1 MPKVWAVTT
10 NRNSAL
16 LKKPLDGP
24 LKEAEGSR
32 GSALAPTDVE
42 LIELLFFAYRDFVG
56 EPDRLLERHGFG
68 RAHHRVLH
76 FVNRHQGLT
85 VAELLEIL
93 EITKQS
99 LARVLKDL
107 INGGFVQQKAGAED
121 RRQRLLF
128 LTPRG
133 KELADGLAGMQS
145 QRMTRALMAAG
156 AEHRPVIVRF
166 LAELIDKERGAA
178 PGATAPAAS

>member
-1 MPKVWAVTT
+1 MRGA
-10 NRNSAL
+10 NHSASA
-16 LKKPLDGP
+16 PVPPDGP
-24 LKEAEGSR
+24 
-32 GSALAPTDVE
+32 DFE

-56 EPDRLLERHGFG
+56 EPDRLLARHGFG

-76 FVNRHQGLT
+76 FINRHQGLT
-85 VAELLEIL
+85 VAELLDIL

-107 INGGFVQQKAGAED
+107 VRGGFVEQRAGAED

-133 KELADGLAGMQS
+133 QALAQGLAGMQGA
-145 QRMTRALMAAG
+145 RIARALGATGAA
-156 AEHRPVIVRF
+156 HRPVIARF
-166 LAELIDKERGAA
+166 LAELIDSERGAEV
-178 PGATAPAAS
+178 ATDPAAS

>member
-1 MPKVWAVTT
+1 MPSDIDPHGCDADAA
-10 NRNSAL
+10 SAD
-16 LKKPLDGP
+16 KQR
-24 LKEAEGSR
+24 AR
-32 GSALAPTDVE
+32 GTPHDVPDFE

-76 FVNRHQGLT
+76 FIGRNQGLT

-107 INGGFVQQKAGAED
+107 ISEALVEQRAGAED

-128 LTPRG
+128 LTKQG
-133 KELADGLAGMQS
+133 EALATALAGMQGE
-145 QRMTRALMAAG
+145 RVARALAATG
-156 AEHRPVIVRF
+156 EVNRPIVARF
-166 LAELIDKERGAA
+166 LAELIDARRTNA
-178 PGATAPAAS
+178 PGKATAPRTS

>member
-1 MPKVWAVTT
+1 MKENPDTA
-10 NRNSAL
+10 S
-16 LKKPLDGP
+16 KPEENGLPARSGGRGVAP
-24 LKEAEGSR
+24 EA
-32 GSALAPTDVE
+32 DFE

-76 FVNRHQGLT
+76 FINRHQGLN

-107 INGGFVQQKAGAED
+107 IRGGFVEQKAGAED

-128 LTPRG
+128 LTSRG
-133 KELADGLAGMQS
+133 KEFADALAGMQAE
-145 QRMTRALMAAG
+145 RIGRALAATG
-156 AEHRPVIVRF
+156 AEHRPIIARF
-166 LAELIDKERGAA
+166 LGELIDRQRQP
-178 PGATAPAAS
+178 PGR

>member
-1 MPKVWAVTT
+1 MMPKPT
-10 NRNSAL
+10 AL
-16 LKKPLDGP
+16 SIDRSDTAGLERTLPDF
-24 LKEAEGSR
+24 
-32 GSALAPTDVE
+32 E

-76 FVNRHQGLT
+76 FVNRHQGLN
-85 VAELLEIL
+85 VAELLDIL

-107 INGGFVQQKAGAED
+107 VRGGFVEQRAGAED

-133 KELADGLAGMQS
+133 RALADALAGMQDA
-145 QRMTRALMAAG
+145 RVARALAAAG
-156 AEHRPVIVRF
+156 RANRPIIARF
-166 LAELIDKERGAA
+166 LAELIDPERGTDQVK
-178 PGATAPAAS
+178 ATDPSEP

>member
-1 MPKVWAVTT
+1 MNGKSFALKMPTT
-10 NRNSAL
+10 TTCTLPS
-16 LKKPLDGP
+16 
-24 LKEAEGSR
+24 ES
-32 GSALAPTDVE
+32 GSATNLPAPGGPMTDFE

-76 FVNRHQGLT
+76 FVNRHQGLN

-107 INGGFVQQKAGAED
+107 IHAGFIEQKAGAED

-133 KELADGLAGMQS
+133 KELADALAGMQAERIS
-145 QRMTRALMAAG
+145 RAL
-156 AEHRPVIVRF
+156 AETGSQHRPIIARF
-166 LAELIDKERGAA
+166 LAELIDKERGAGG
-178 PGATAPAAS
+178 PRATGPASA